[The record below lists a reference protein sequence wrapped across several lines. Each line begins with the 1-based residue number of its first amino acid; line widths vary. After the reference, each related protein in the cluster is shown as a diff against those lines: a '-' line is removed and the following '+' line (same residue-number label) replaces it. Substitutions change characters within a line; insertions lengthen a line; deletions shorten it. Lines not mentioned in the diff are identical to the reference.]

1 MWSRWVVVSPTTREV
16 TVQRAIA
23 QEATILT
30 IIARV
35 TTTVQVTATVQAI
48 IQTTIQEPTTP
59 PEATIQPPPT

>member
-35 TTTVQVTATVQAI
+35 TATVQAI

-59 PEATIQPPPT
+59 PEATIQLPPI